1 MAEFDNTNRGAIF
14 KNNRKGDNEKAPDL
28 NGKINWKGEEIE
40 ISLWRRTSG
49 KGEQFYS
56 VALKEPYKKDGG
68 TVFTP
73 PKAEGARAKLDDEV
87 PFAPE
92 VR

>member
-1 MAEFDNTNRGAIF
+1 MADFDNTNRGAIF
-14 KNNRKGDNEKAPDL
+14 KNNRKGENEKAPDL

-56 VALKEPYKKDGG
+56 VALKEPYKKDGQQ
-68 TVFTP
+68 
-73 PKAEGARAKLDDEV
+73 ASSAAKPRVEMSDEI
-87 PFAPE
+87 PF
-92 VR
+92 